1 MPGYPEA
8 KHAFAVNPSEPVVPY
23 SGVQVFGFF
32 AVALFPALSLTA
44 CGLRVYSRRLSQGL
58 GLGEQGR
65 FLAAAVMGLLIRHAD
80 DWLMFLAAVCLQVGH
95 CTVSGLLAKAST
107 TRR

>member
-8 KHAFAVNPSEPVVPY
+8 KHAFAVNPSGPVPY
-23 SGVQVFGFF
+23 SGFQVFGIFVVAFF
-32 AVALFPALSLTA
+32 PVLALAT

-65 FLAAAVMGLLIRHAD
+65 FLVAPIGLLIRHAD
-80 DWLMFLAAVCLQVGH
+80 DWLMFLAAVCL
-95 CTVSGLLAKAST
+95 
-107 TRR
+107 